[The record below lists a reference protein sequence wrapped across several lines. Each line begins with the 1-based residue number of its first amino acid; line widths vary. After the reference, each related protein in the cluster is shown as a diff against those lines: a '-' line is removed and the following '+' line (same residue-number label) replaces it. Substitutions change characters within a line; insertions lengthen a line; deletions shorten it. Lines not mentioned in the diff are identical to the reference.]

1 MHLPPV
7 LLRFDHAPW
16 LGAALCAALVGC
28 ADDLEPADA
37 DIVTGGE
44 GKIVTTREAD
54 GSYLTTIDAT
64 ASDAWT
70 AIDFDRGVESTEE
83 DPAWDLA
90 ARRFHLKLPVPTT
103 SEGVAVMALGDIGL
117 AEASASASGTWQS
130 DAEGDP
136 ALERGDGWYS
146 YDPTT
151 HLVSPR
157 PITYLLRTGDGSLRA
172 LRIESYYDSFGTA
185 AKLQVRWRPLRAA
198 QAQGGSR

>member
-1 MHLPPV
+1 MPLPPV
-7 LLRFDHAPW
+7 LQRLDHAPL

-37 DIVTGGE
+37 DIIIGGD

-54 GSYLTTIDAT
+54 GSYLTSIDAT
-64 ASDAWT
+64 ATDTWT
-70 AIDFDRGVESTEE
+70 AIDFDRGVESAED

-90 ARRFHLKLPVPTT
+90 ARRFHLKMPVPAT
-103 SEGVAVMALGDIGL
+103 SEGVAVMALGDVGL

-151 HLVSPR
+151 HVVSPR
-157 PITYLLRTGDGSLRA
+157 PMTYLLRTGDGALRA
-172 LRIESYYDSFGTA
+172 FRIESYYDSFGTA
-185 AKLQVRWRPLRAA
+185 AKLQVRWRALRAA
-198 QAQGGSR
+198 QAQGGSP